1 MRAAATEVWERRAD
15 GPPGPGLIFPASDAR
30 LMPTDFEAET
40 VTLDWN
46 DAGSVATLTVDRPD
60 KLNALNAATLEAIP
74 QALDAARED
83 ARAVVVTGA
92 GEKAFVAGADI
103 AHMAELGVAEAYD
116 YCELGHA
123 VMGAVESFPV
133 PVVAAVNGYAFGGG
147 CELALASDIR
157 VASDDALIGQT
168 EIDLGI
174 VPGWGGTQR
183 LARLVDDE
191 TARRMVFMGD
201 RLDAAA
207 AEEAGIVG
215 EVVPHEE
222 TVDRALEIAER
233 IAEKPRFA
241 LRGAKSA
248 LNQVHEAPQSSGL
261 EYEKRVWSGLFGT
274 PDQREGMQ
282 AFLEDRDPE
291 FE

>member
-1 MRAAATEVWERRAD
+1 MSPGADTGGMAVTE
-15 GPPGPGLIFPASDAR
+15 
-30 LMPTDFEAET
+30 FEAET
-40 VTLDWN
+40 VALDWN
-46 DAGSVATLTVDRPD
+46 DAGTVATLTIDRPD

-74 QALDAARED
+74 EALDAARED

-103 AHMAELGVAEAYD
+103 AHMSDLSVAEAYD

-123 VMGAVESFPV
+123 MTDAVESFPV
-133 PVVAAVNGYAFGGG
+133 PVVAAVDGYAFGGG
-147 CELALASDIR
+147 SELALAADIR
-157 VASDDALIGQT
+157 VASEDALIGQT

-183 LARLVDDE
+183 LSRLVDDE
-191 TARRMVFMGD
+191 TARRMVFLGD

-215 EVVPHEE
+215 ETCPHEE
-222 TVDRALEIAER
+222 TVERAHELAER

-248 LNQVHEAPQSSGL
+248 LNQVHEGPQSAGL

-274 PDQREGMQ
+274 PDQREGMA

-291 FE
+291 FEA

>member
-1 MRAAATEVWERRAD
+1 MPAGRDGRAM
-15 GPPGPGLIFPASDAR
+15 PPEFDS
-30 LMPTDFEAET
+30 ET
-40 VTLDWN
+40 VSLDWN
-46 DAGSVATLTVDRPD
+46 DAGTVATLTVDRPD
-60 KLNALNAATLEAIP
+60 KLNALNEATLRAIP
-74 QALDAARED
+74 DALDAARDE
-83 ARAVVVTGA
+83 ARALVVTGA

-116 YCELGHA
+116 YCQLGHA
-123 VMGAVESFPV
+123 VMDAVESFPV

-147 CELALASDIR
+147 CELALAADIR
-157 VASDDALIGQT
+157 VAGENALVGQT

-191 TARRMVFMGD
+191 TARRMVFLGE
-201 RLDAAA
+201 RLDAQACLD
-207 AEEAGIVG
+207 AGLVG
-215 EVVPHEE
+215 EVVPQGE
-222 TVDRALEIAER
+222 TLERAHTLAEG

-241 LRGAKSA
+241 LQGAKEA
-248 LNQVHEAPQSSGL
+248 LNQVHESPQSAGL

-274 PDQREGMQ
+274 ADQKEGMA
-282 AFLEDRDPE
+282 AFLEDRDPD